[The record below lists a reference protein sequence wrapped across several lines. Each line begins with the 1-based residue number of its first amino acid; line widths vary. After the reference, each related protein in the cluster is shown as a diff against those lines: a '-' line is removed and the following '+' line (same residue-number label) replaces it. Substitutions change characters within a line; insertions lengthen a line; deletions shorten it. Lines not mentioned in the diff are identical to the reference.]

1 MGLFGFGDS
10 RPMGRVDSIIGP
22 DASMRGNYNSK
33 NSVHVD
39 GEIYGNLTCEESV
52 IVGEKGMIRGNL
64 AGRTILVGGK
74 IKGNITASERV
85 ELQMTSHVEGDIS
98 NPGFSSRKGPCTRGT
113 AKWRTPSRWW
123 ICPRP
128 PGNNSF
134 SQP

>member
-1 MGLFGFGDS
+1 MGLFGFGES
-10 RPMGRVDSIIGP
+10 RNMGRVDSIIGP

-98 NPGFSSRKGPCTRGT
+98 
-113 AKWRTPSRWW
+113 TPRLL
-123 ICPRP
+123 IEEGAVYE
-128 PGNNSF
+128 GNC
-134 SQP
+134 QMEDAVKVVDMPKAARE

>member
-22 DASMRGNYNSK
+22 DASLRGNYNSK

-64 AGRTILVGGK
+64 VGRTILVGGK
-74 IKGNITASERV
+74 IKGNITATERV

-98 NPGFSSRKGPCTRGT
+98 
-113 AKWRTPSRWW
+113 TPRLL
-123 ICPRP
+123 IEEGAVYE
-128 PGNNSF
+128 GNC
-134 SQP
+134 QMEDAIKVVDMPKAARE